1 MTGTGTQ
8 VGQGMQIVYHIGANC
23 TDGDRLLRALL
34 RNTGGLRRQGVCIP
48 GPGRYRKVL
57 REAVLGLVDDPVAGV
72 IAPGT
77 RDFLLDQIIDG
88 QDVQRLVMSNT
99 SFLCTPQRIFEDGAF
114 YARAAPKIAA
124 LQSLFPDD
132 EIELFFALRNP
143 ATFIPAAWR
152 QSEMAWPDFT
162 GGLDPHALRWSEV
175 VAGIRAVV
183 PSARLCVWCNE
194 DTTLIWGTLL
204 RQLAGVEADQ
214 PVLGE
219 FDLLAS
225 VMAPEGMQR
234 FLAYMETHPGQ
245 TDLQVRRVIGAF
257 LDKFA
262 IPEEIEEEVDAPG
275 WDVRMVDEITRA
287 YDDDIAR
294 IAQMSGVEFIAP

>member
-1 MTGTGTQ
+1 
-8 VGQGMQIVYHIGANC
+8 MQIVYHIGANC

-34 RNTGGLRRQGVCIP
+34 RNTGSLRRQGVCIP
-48 GPGRYRKVL
+48 GPGRYRKIL
-57 REAVLGLVDDPVAGV
+57 REAVLGLVDQPGTGIV
-72 IAPGT
+72 APGM
-77 RDFLLDQIIDG
+77 RDLILDQIIDG

-99 SFLCTPQRIFEDGAF
+99 SFLCTPQRIFEDATF
-114 YARAAPKIAA
+114 YSRAAPKVSA
-124 LQSLFPDD
+124 LNALFPDD

-143 ATFIPAAWR
+143 ATFVPAVWR
-152 QSEMAWPDFT
+152 QSEMDWASFT
-162 GGLDPHALRWSEV
+162 AGLDPREIRWSDV
-175 VAGIRAVV
+175 IAGIRTAM
-183 PSARLCVWCNE
+183 PTARLCIWCNE

-204 RQLAGVEADQ
+204 RQLAGVEAEQ
-214 PVLGE
+214 AILGE
-219 FDLLAS
+219 FDLLAN

-234 FLAYMETHPGQ
+234 FLSYMETHPGQ

-275 WDVRMVDEITRA
+275 WDIAMVDEITRA

-294 IAQMSGVEFIAP
+294 IARMPGVDFISA